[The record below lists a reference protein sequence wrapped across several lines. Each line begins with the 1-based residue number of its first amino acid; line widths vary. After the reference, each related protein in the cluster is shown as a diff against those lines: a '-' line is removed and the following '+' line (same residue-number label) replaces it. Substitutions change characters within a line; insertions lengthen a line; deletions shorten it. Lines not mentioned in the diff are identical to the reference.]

1 LNTDQPPPGGRITKS
16 LSSLAAQ
23 GADAAQVADAAVAL
37 WKAVH
42 GALTP
47 VIGPRGSAALYHR
60 TLHGAREQYPWLAAA
75 YDSTLQPG
83 DFATLRAALA
93 QQPAVDAAAA
103 QDGILQAFLDLLA
116 ALIGEPLTERLLQGV
131 WPPPSA
137 APASKD
143 TSP

>member
-1 LNTDQPPPGGRITKS
+1 MNTVQPPPGGPIRKS
-16 LSSLAAQ
+16 LAPLAAQ
-23 GADAAQVADAAVAL
+23 GADAAQVADAAVAV
-37 WKAVH
+37 WKAIH

-60 TLHGAREQYPWLAAA
+60 TLHVAREQYPWLAAA
-75 YDSTLQPG
+75 YEGTLQPG

-103 QDGILQAFLDLLA
+103 QDGILHAFLDLLA
-116 ALIGEPLTERLLQGV
+116 ALIGEALTERLLQGV
-131 WPPPSA
+131 WPPSSGEPA
-137 APASKD
+137 ATD